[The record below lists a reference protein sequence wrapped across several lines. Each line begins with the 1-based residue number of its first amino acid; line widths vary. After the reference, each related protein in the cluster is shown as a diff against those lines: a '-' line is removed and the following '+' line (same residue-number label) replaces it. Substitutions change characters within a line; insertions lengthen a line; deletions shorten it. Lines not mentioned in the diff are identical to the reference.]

1 MNVWPLKEFLQDCT
15 DLVNSLEDD
24 QIEKISSLERQ
35 EQKVLLAKALLN
47 WENKESMQ
55 EALVHEFEKV
65 FNK

>member
-24 QIEKISSLERQ
+24 QIERISSLERQ